1 MVSGHKPVV
10 RRNKNYNKLVFSG
23 VKYRLL
29 LCKKIR
35 GFNQKTFVMRKVSL
49 FIVFVVTILSF
60 ISCSRGI
67 TPYEAANGRAR
78 CGRYI
83 R

>member
-1 MVSGHKPVV
+1 MK
-10 RRNKNYNKLVFSG
+10 KNLQPFLLTALMG
-23 VKYRLL
+23 VLL
-29 LCKKIR
+29 
-35 GFNQKTFVMRKVSL
+35 
-49 FIVFVVTILSF
+49 

-67 TPYEAANGRAR
+67 TTYEAANGKAK

>member
-1 MVSGHKPVV
+1 MK
-10 RRNKNYNKLVFSG
+10 
-23 VKYRLL
+23 
-29 LCKKIR
+29 
-35 GFNQKTFVMRKVSL
+35 KVSL
-49 FIVFVVTILSF
+49 YIVFVMTIISF